1 MLKKGSMRLDSK
13 PLEEFI
19 DIEIFSNY
27 YENKEEFLESVDD
40 LERRNYL
47 LTKIYPEEK
56 GRIGEIGWR
65 VIFKINQ
72 RKLSFE
78 TNRQILY
85 LFLKQVP
92 KFYNDFKSGTLI
104 DFPGLKA
111 KEGDILISIPF
122 NGMLMPTNVPNLYKK
137 RAHMNT
143 KFGFGDLDQYG
154 YQYAKFDKELNLN
167 PI

>member
-1 MLKKGSMRLDSK
+1 MLNKGIVRLNSS
-13 PLEEFI
+13 PLENFV
-19 DIEIFSNY
+19 DIEIFLNY
-27 YENKEEFLESVDD
+27 YDSKKEFLESINE
-40 LERRNYL
+40 LEIKNHL
-47 LTKIYPEEK
+47 STKIYPEEK
-56 GRIGEIGWR
+56 GSIGEIGWR

-92 KFYNDFKSGTLI
+92 KYFNDFKFGLLI
-104 DFPGLKA
+104 DYPGIKP

-122 NGMLMPTNVPNLYKK
+122 NGMMMPTNSPNLYKK

-143 KFGFGDLDQYG
+143 KFGFGNLDKYG